1 MILPFKNY
9 KPQLLNESNN
19 SLRINEVAFTPLF
32 IKKIAEK
39 ANINI
44 SKYDIN
50 QLTKGYKEELE
61 HIDITNGDPIL
72 TLKIAIKH
80 IDKVPDYYNKL
91 EKFVEN
97 KNGGMQFNESGT
109 IEISAGKHKLRIT
122 RSVDNITPDKAK
134 LIAEFINFCCKNLG
148 ITSEYAVV
156 NLTGKRGGPI
166 ITTASFNP
174 NNNEIW
180 IYVKNRNML
189 ADPLRS
195 LAHEMR
201 HWKQNIDG
209 VLTETSGDDNSIHEQ
224 EAHCFSGLMI
234 RLFGKLHPE
243 IFE

>member
-1 MILPFKNY
+1 MILPFD
-9 KPQLLNESNN
+9 KPKKQIISEN
-19 SLRINEVAFTPLF
+19 SLKNLLFGKNE
-32 IKKIAEK
+32 IA
-39 ANINI
+39 
-44 SKYDIN
+44 
-50 QLTKGYKEELE
+50 G
-61 HIDITNGDPIL
+61 IDEDSS
-72 TLKIAIKH
+72 
-80 IDKVPDYYNKL
+80 V
-91 EKFVEN
+91 
-97 KNGGMQFNESGT
+97 
-109 IEISAGKHKLRIT
+109 EISAGKHKLRIT
-122 RSVDNITPDKAK
+122 RSVDNISPEKAK

-148 ITSEYAVV
+148 ITSECAVV

-201 HWKQNIDG
+201 HWKQNLDG
-209 VLTETSGDDNSIHEQ
+209 VLTPTSGDDNSIHEQ

-243 IFE
+243 IFI